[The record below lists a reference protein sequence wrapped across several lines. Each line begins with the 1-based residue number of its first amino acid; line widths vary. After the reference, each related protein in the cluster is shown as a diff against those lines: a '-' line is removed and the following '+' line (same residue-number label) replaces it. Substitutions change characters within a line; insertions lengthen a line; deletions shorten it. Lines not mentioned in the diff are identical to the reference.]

1 MMNTDWL
8 EPSVKRVPRVTL
20 VLGLA
25 VGILTAVLG
34 GPVSGVLV
42 LAGSALAALGF
53 ISLKSFVDRYLQE
66 GPARLWRRALLFYSL
81 RLLLICLIFL
91 TIIFFF
97 KARVLALAAG
107 FSLILVAILVE
118 AVRHLAGIKQWKA

>member
-1 MMNTDWL
+1 MNTDWL
-8 EPSVKRVPRVTL
+8 EPSINRIPRVTIF
-20 VLGLA
+20 LGLVA
-25 VGILTAVLG
+25 GIFTALLS
-34 GPVSGVLV
+34 GPISGVLV
-42 LAGSALAALGF
+42 LAGAALAALGF
-53 ISLKSFVDRYLQE
+53 ISLKSFIDKYLQE
-66 GPARLWRRALLFYSL
+66 GPARLWRRAILFYSL

-107 FSLILVAILVE
+107 FSLILVSILVE